1 MKMKNLN
8 TKKHSVFFYGILLL
22 VFCSVNIYAQAPQAI
37 PYQAVARDSS
47 GNVLA
52 NQIISLRFSIHD
64 STAGGMVV
72 YQETQNKTTSVLGL
86 FTANIGEG
94 VVVNGTFASIDWGS
108 NSKFMQV
115 ELDANGGTNYIDMGT
130 QQMLSVPF
138 ALYSTFSGV
147 SSSRL
152 KVFNSSGTFSIPT
165 GVTTVIVELW
175 GGGGGGGGGCGFS
188 VNSPNRANGGLAGEY
203 KKGVFTVSGD
213 VTVTVGNGGN
223 GGSPGGFNSNGTNGT
238 NGGSSSFGNYLISNG
253 GNGGL
258 GGFISG
264 GGGGTQGCNGLD
276 GTSAIFIDGRGG
288 SGGINSAGNHGNGV
302 SSGGGGG
309 SANCIIYSG
318 NIGYN
323 GGNGAN
329 GLVIIYW

>member
-1 MKMKNLN
+1 M
-8 TKKHSVFFYGILLL
+8 
-22 VFCSVNIYAQAPQAI
+22 
-37 PYQAVARDSS
+37 
-47 GNVLA
+47 
-52 NQIISLRFSIHD
+52 
-64 STAGGMVV
+64 
-72 YQETQNKTTSVLGL
+72 
-86 FTANIGEG
+86 
-94 VVVNGTFASIDWGS
+94 
-108 NSKFMQV
+108 
-115 ELDANGGTNYIDMGT
+115 
-130 QQMLSVPF
+130 
-138 ALYSTFSGV
+138 
-147 SSSRL
+147 
-152 KVFNSSGTFSIPT
+152 FNSSGTFSIPT

-288 SGGINSAGNHGNGV
+288 SGGINSQVIMETEFHQEEVAV
-302 SSGGGGG
+302 VL
-309 SANCIIYSG
+309 IVLFIQE
-318 NIGYN
+318 I
-323 GGNGAN
+323 
-329 GLVIIYW
+329 LVTMVVVAQMV